1 MNPTWLTTVP
11 TVPPVG
17 AGAPWFRCKYTATPG
32 NFTTSKLPDL
42 MAVPPIATKIFL
54 LASTSRVLRCQCP
67 MVTPASFGGNDCAQ
81 PIPTARVE
89 IIHRTAI
96 SLFIAGSFLGRL
108 NAFLDTIDQFRVIVF
123 PIQGMGTTLLVCMTV
138 LLQSPPQRAVLD
150 KFCVTCHNTR
160 LRTAGL
166 QLDTADV
173 DHPEGNAAVWE
184 KVLHK
189 LRTREMPPPGAPHP
203 DSVTYDSLANYL
215 ENALDQAAETR
226 PNPGRPAVYR
236 LNRFQYANAIR
247 DLIGLDVDS
256 ASLLPAD
263 DSGYGF
269 DNIGDVLTVSPMLLE
284 KYLSAAGKISRLAVG
299 DPSLSPTSSESQ
311 IPPATVQSERD
322 SGDLPIGS
330 RGGIAVRHHFPLDAE
345 YVIKVRLQRGKDATT
360 IVGISEERQ
369 LDIRLDGARL
379 KLFTVGG
386 KSAEVDD
393 ALEVRIPVKAGPH
406 LVASTF
412 LKDTVK
418 PEGVLDTAGNQAFF
432 EGVGS
437 VSIAGPYAAKG
448 PGDTPSRRRILVCRP
463 QGPGDEETCA
473 RKIISTLAR
482 RAYRRPINKDEIP
495 ALMIP
500 YKSAREN
507 GGFEEGIRL
516 ALQRILVSPDF
527 LFRVET
533 DPRKANSGP
542 AYRVSDVELSSRLS
556 FFLWSSIPDD
566 ELLGLAERGKLKEP
580 AVQEQQVR
588 RMLADFRA
596 NTLVSNFVGQWLYLR
611 NIETVLP
618 DPSAF
623 PDFDENLR
631 VALAGETRL
640 FFESML
646 REDRSLLDLL
656 RADYTF
662 LNERLARHYGIPG
675 IHGGQFRRVTLTSE
689 ERKGLL
695 GKGSLLTVTSYPNR
709 TSPTLRGKFVLENLL
724 GSPPPP
730 PPPNVS
736 SLKEDADVSRLGM
749 RQRMELHRASPACSS
764 CHARMDPI
772 GFALESFDGLGR
784 WRADVDS
791 SGVLPDGTRIDGPVG
806 LRKVLLDKK
815 DQFVT
820 TATERLLTYA
830 LGRGVER
837 FDMPAVRTIVRD
849 AAPRDYRWS
858 SIIMGIVTSVP
869 FQMRRAR

>member
-1 MNPTWLTTVP
+1 M
-11 TVPPVG
+11 
-17 AGAPWFRCKYTATPG
+17 
-32 NFTTSKLPDL
+32 
-42 MAVPPIATKIFL
+42 
-54 LASTSRVLRCQCP
+54 
-67 MVTPASFGGNDCAQ
+67 
-81 PIPTARVE
+81 
-89 IIHRTAI
+89 
-96 SLFIAGSFLGRL
+96 
-108 NAFLDTIDQFRVIVF
+108 
-123 PIQGMGTTLLVCMTV
+123 
-138 LLQSPPQRAVLD
+138 QSPTLAPSHHPPSPSPHRAVLD
-150 KFCVTCHNTR
+150 RFCVSCHNAR

-184 KVLHK
+184 KVSHK
-189 LRTREMPPPGAPHP
+189 LRAREMPPPGPPRP
-203 DSVTYDSLANYL
+203 DDDTYDSLANYL
-215 ENALDQAAETR
+215 ETALDKAAAAR

-236 LNRFQYANAIR
+236 LSRFQYANAIR
-247 DLIGLDVDS
+247 DLIALEIDA

-269 DNIGDVLTVSPMLLE
+269 DNIGDVLTVSPLLLE
-284 KYLSAAGKISRLAVG
+284 KYLSAAATVSRLAVG
-299 DPSLSPTSSESQ
+299 DPSLAPTSTEFHV
-311 IPPATVQSERD
+311 PPATVQNERE

-360 IVGISEERQ
+360 ILGTSEQRQ
-369 LDIRLDGARL
+369 LDIRLDGRRL
-379 KLFTVGG
+379 QLFTVGG
-386 KSAEVDD
+386 QRQADGGNARGDLDEG
-393 ALEVRIPVKAGPH
+393 LEIRIPVTAGSH

-418 PEGVLDTAGNQAFF
+418 PEGVLDRAGNQAFF

-437 VSIAGPYAAKG
+437 VSIAGPYAATG
-448 PGDTPSRRRILVCRP
+448 PGDTASRRRIFVCHPRRL
-463 QGPGDEETCA
+463 DEEDACA
-473 RKIISTLAR
+473 TRIITTLAR
-482 RAYRRPINKDEIP
+482 RAYRRPITNEEIP
-495 ALMIP
+495 SLLTP
-500 YKSAREN
+500 YRSARDT
-507 GGFEEGIRL
+507 GGFEDGIRR
-516 ALQRILVSPDF
+516 ALQRILVSPGF
-527 LFRVET
+527 LFRVEV
-533 DPRKANSGP
+533 DPAKASSGS
-542 AYRVSDVELSSRLS
+542 AYRVSDLELASRLS

-566 ELLGLAERGKLKEP
+566 ELLGLAERDKLRER
-580 AVQEQQVR
+580 VVLERQVA
-588 RMLADFRA
+588 RMVADPRA
-596 NTLVSNFVGQWLYLR
+596 TTLVSNFVAQWLYLR
-611 NIETVLP
+611 NVEAVLP
-618 DPSAF
+618 DPAAF

-631 VALAGETRL
+631 AALARETDL

-675 IHGGQFRRVTLTSE
+675 IHGNEFRRVTLTSE

-830 LGRGVER
+830 LGRGVEP